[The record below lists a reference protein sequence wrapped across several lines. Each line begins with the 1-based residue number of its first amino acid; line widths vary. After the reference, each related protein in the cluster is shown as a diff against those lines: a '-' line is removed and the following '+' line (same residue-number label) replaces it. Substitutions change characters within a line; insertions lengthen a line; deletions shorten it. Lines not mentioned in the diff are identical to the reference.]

1 MVDVTD
7 CKQNINKHLTS
18 AQQWLS
24 EAEEA
29 FEKDSDI
36 RGELNL
42 FLAQAEL
49 TRAKET
55 NRSQHWR
62 HRYSVFRHSIAIG
75 LAFVIAAG
83 GMTASY
89 LWATGPHGA
98 KQPLPTSAPAPV
110 YQTRASQVDEF
121 SGVMTTTSSPQ
132 TVVPESNAYK
142 AVAEKDRTTA
152 SPQLSAPP
160 AADKQ
165 SHPSTNLK
173 QEQALP
179 LTPDEVDNLIRL
191 AGKSL
196 RGQ

>member
-1 MVDVTD
+1 MDVTD

-24 EAEEA
+24 KAEEA
-29 FEKDSDI
+29 FEQDSDI

-49 TRAKET
+49 TRAKEKK
-55 NRSQHWR
+55 RSQHWR
-62 HRYSVFRHSIAIG
+62 HRYPIFRHSMAIG
-75 LAFVIAAG
+75 LAFVIATG

-89 LWATGPHGA
+89 LWGMDHHGV
-98 KQPLPTSAPAPV
+98 KQPLPTDAPAPV
-110 YQTRASQVDEF
+110 FQTGSSQVDEL
-121 SGVMTTTSSPQ
+121 SGVMTPTSSPL
-132 TVVPESNAYK
+132 TTTPESNAYK
-142 AVAEKDRTTA
+142 AVADKDRTTA
-152 SPQLSAPP
+152 SQQLSAPP

-165 SHPSTNLK
+165 SHPSTK
-173 QEQALP
+173 PQQEPELP
-179 LTPDEVDNLIRL
+179 LTPDEVNNLIRL